1 MNGSSNTAAL
11 SKDRGEQRAI
21 TQQDESFS
29 GRRLQL
35 RAYFDGY
42 RERSDDGEF
51 ILSVGYDSEKL
62 RGLQFGRSREK
73 FRLDRDHFGELQ
85 TIQS

>member
-1 MNGSSNTAAL
+1 MNGSSNTATL

-35 RAYFDGY
+35 RAYF
-42 RERSDDGEF
+42 ERSDDGEF
-51 ILSVGYDSEKL
+51 ILSVGYASEDL

-73 FRLDRDHFGELQ
+73 FGLDRDHFGELQ
-85 TIQS
+85 TSEHY

>member
-29 GRRLQL
+29 GRCLEL

-51 ILSVGYDSEKL
+51 ILSAGCASEDL
-62 RGLQFGRSREK
+62 RGLQFDQPEEK
-73 FRLDRDHFGELQ
+73 FRLDRAHSAELQ
-85 TIQS
+85 IQS